1 MKAVVWTDVFQ
12 CGIMVAGILAVCILV
27 GGTYSSLYEEEKY
40 FKSRYQIVQL
50 LRIVFEKFKR
60 IKVTA
65 L

>member
-27 GGTYSSLYEEEKY
+27 GGTHSSLYEEEKY
-40 FKSRYQIVQL
+40 FKSRYPMVQL
-50 LRIVFEKFKR
+50 LRIVFEKFKL